1 MDMAQ
6 PMVGG
11 GKERP
16 PENSRRERGGSEVR
30 AVERKTSQRDVNAL
44 IRY

>member
-1 MDMAQ
+1 MAQ

-16 PENSRRERGGSEVR
+16 PSKKRRERGEVWVR
-30 AVERKTSQRDVNAL
+30 AVERKTSQREVNAL
-44 IRY
+44 FE